1 MNHKECSCHVCMLTG
16 FLTDAGHEPLPRKV
30 LGEALAAHYQKN
42 FRDAVAGV
50 GKDFSRFA
58 EAIREVTGAGKP
70 EKTPLAKAVGV
81 NHAIE
86 IPGNLHG
93 LSVLLPGEKLTPINP
108 FTGWQVP
115 PSGSRWKH
123 TNGNEYVVEFIT
135 NEKTKNPDKYPA
147 SVVYRNASN
156 GTLWSR
162 ALDDW
167 YRSMTEIPTDF
178 AAPEENQ
185 AAEIPE
191 DGSRWTQIDGSEY
204 VVEDVIKTRSVPPI
218 TTVLYRC
225 VNDDVLLTRT
235 LDLWHTLMTKVPD
248 SPAAQ
253 EDTQEAEIPEV
264 GSRWYYKGR
273 RAGPVTVLQADGKGV
288 TYQPEASEWSYRNG
302 LHLWHES
309 FTREPLSH
317 VEPVDDAVEAPMEGQ
332 DFAIPEVGSHWAYRG
347 RLSDPVEVLESGT
360 SEVTYAYVATKQI
373 HRIPLHQW
381 VVCFIPSEPD
391 PAPAEGTYWTRQ
403 SNKRV
408 YEVRGHADDHVWCV
422 EVGQE
427 TGLWFPIGNWHER
440 FLRVADSFLERA
452 LSSSSKFP
460 EPGYERLHAVFRDA
474 HDQAAI
480 GKGDERHANN
490 LPFDEQ
496 RMQTISQGLG
506 SPDGMAYQ
514 VIKKIQEGL
523 QMNDHARTRAELL
536 GALNYLAG
544 IVIFLDDKQHAAE
557 QHEAG
562 HDLP

>member
-1 MNHKECSCHVCMLTG
+1 MNHKECSCRVCMLTG
-16 FLTDAGHEPLPRKV
+16 FLTDAGHEPLPRKI

-50 GKDFSRFA
+50 SKDFSRFA

-235 LDLWHTLMTKVPD
+235 LDLWHALMTKVPD

-273 RAGPVTVLQADGKGV
+273 RTGPVTVLQADGKGV
-288 TYQPEASEWSYRNG
+288 TYQPEATESAYRIG
-302 LHLWHES
+302 LRLWHIS
-309 FTREPLSH
+309 FTREP
-317 VEPVDDAVEAPMEGQ
+317 VANAEP
-332 DFAIPEVGSHWAYRG
+332 
-347 RLSDPVEVLESGT
+347 
-360 SEVTYAYVATKQI
+360 
-373 HRIPLHQW
+373 
-381 VVCFIPSEPD
+381 EP
-391 PAPAEGTYWTRQ
+391 A
-403 SNKRV
+403 
-408 YEVRGHADDHVWCV
+408 
-422 EVGQE
+422 
-427 TGLWFPIGNWHER
+427 
-440 FLRVADSFLERA
+440 
-452 LSSSSKFP
+452 SSSKFP
-460 EPGYERLHAVFRDA
+460 EPGYERLYAVFRDA

-496 RMQTISQGLG
+496 RMQTISQGIG

-557 QHEAG
+557 QQEAD
-562 HDLP
+562 HDGTD